1 MILLTGTVTIT
12 HLSVERSYGKPEL
25 VRVQVLDPHFSAQV
39 QDGKDVLA
47 GLENFP
53 LTYMAMPG
61 YCGWP
66 NGPKSPVAQ
75 FDLTYLASEMIRQQR
90 PSDILKPKP

>member
-1 MILLTGTVTIT
+1 MLNAGTSPRP
-12 HLSVERSYGKPEL
+12 SVGSS
-25 VRVQVLDPHFSAQV
+25 SAQV
-39 QDGKDVLA
+39 QGGKDVLA

-75 FDLTYLASEMIRQQR
+75 FDLTYLAIEMTLQQE
-90 PSDILKPKP
+90 PLDMNGV